1 MKPNPELL
9 KDIVDRRDFYK
20 RVGKFSNEK
29 GDNEYKTFMFDVRK
43 FAKHHKSFLEFLHWL
58 ENLKAELTPQLLV
71 NKAVEKPEWN
81 VSDLN
86 RQLYGVLSECAIGV
100 MKGKVVAYEKEVT
113 INGAKICR
121 DLARQ
126 HLDGS
131 QAGLAAIGQRVAK
144 PSRAT
149 MEDA

>member
-1 MKPNPELL
+1 M
-9 KDIVDRRDFYK
+9 
-20 RVGKFSNEK
+20 
-29 GDNEYKTFMFDVRK
+29 
-43 FAKHHKSFLEFLHWL
+43 
-58 ENLKAELTPQLLV
+58 
-71 NKAVEKPEWN
+71 EKPEWK

-100 MKGKVVAYEKEVT
+100 MKGKVMAYEKEVT
-113 INGAKICR
+113 INGANHFR

-144 PSRAT
+144 PARAT
-149 MEDA
+149 MEDV